1 MTAQLLSVKVP
12 FSTTELQ
19 MGSSVGGPGVSLC
32 TESAVLVDSVGVMDI
47 QSKGTFMA
55 QTNATMSMLSASV
68 QKIHSQGKVEIWA
81 GGGKAP
87 ASCGLSAPAAPTD
100 SGPPAATTEKAT
112 GVACAALSATS
123 AGYGLKDAF
132 SAPGV
137 GGKVIAV
144 GVAGVAAVGA
154 GTAGLAAAGVAIGGG
169 APDIEE
175 RASANIK
182 MVAGKKISGVAPA
195 MISSKT
201 PGKYEVKAL
210 LVTDF
215 TTVLFTNFALA
226 KFEVKA
232 LDAFKTTSRSFEVDG
247 SATIDIETKDFKG
260 KSSKIVM
267 NGITKVTKVMGVD
280 GKTELAD
287 DMQVD
292 RNAMM
297 TGALFV
303 KGKTEVKGTLT
314 VSKNTTIKS
323 TKTVDGKVKT
333 DTLEFKSRV
342 TFGL

>member
-32 TESAVLVDSVGVMDI
+32 TESDVLVDSVGVMDI

-87 ASCGLSAPAAPTD
+87 AACGLSAPATPAD
-100 SGPPAATTEKAT
+100 AGPPGATVEKTT
-112 GVACAALSATS
+112 GVACAALSVTS
-123 AGYGLKDAF
+123 ASFGISDTFSGSIPAYAVSVGVLGVASHGAF
-132 SAPGV
+132 SSIG
-137 GGKVIAV
+137 
-144 GVAGVAAVGA
+144 
-154 GTAGLAAAGVAIGGG
+154 AAAGVVIGGG

-182 MVAGKKISGVAPA
+182 MVAGKKISGLAPQI
-195 MISSKT
+195 ISSKT
-201 PGKYEVKAL
+201 LGKYEVKAL

-215 TTVLFTNFALA
+215 TTLLFTNFALA

-247 SATIDIETKDFKG
+247 SASIDIETKDFKG
-260 KSSKIVM
+260 KSAKIVM

-287 DMQVD
+287 DMLVD

-303 KGKTEVKGTLT
+303 KGNTEVKGTLT
-314 VSKNTTIKS
+314 VSKNTTVKS
-323 TKTVDGKVKT
+323 TKTVDGKLKT

>member
-32 TESAVLVDSVGVMDI
+32 TESDVLVDSVGVMDI

-87 ASCGLSAPAAPTD
+87 ASCGLSAPAVPPD
-100 SGPPAATTEKAT
+100 SGPPGATVEKAT
-112 GVACAALSATS
+112 GVACAALSVTS
-123 AGYGLKDAF
+123 AGFGISDTF
-132 SAPGV
+132 SGSIPAYAV
-137 GGKVIAV
+137 SV
-144 GVAGVAAVGA
+144 GVLGVASYGA
-154 GTAGLAAAGVAIGGG
+154 MSSIGAAAGVVIGGG

-182 MVAGKKISGVAPA
+182 MVAGKKISGLAPQI
-195 MISSKT
+195 ISSKT

-210 LVTDF
+210 LATDF

-247 SATIDIETKDFKG
+247 SASIDIETKDFKG
-260 KSSKIVM
+260 KSAKIVM

-314 VSKNTTIKS
+314 VSKNTTVKS

>member
-32 TESAVLVDSVGVMDI
+32 TESDVLLDSVGVMDI

-55 QTNATMSMLSASV
+55 QTNATMAMLSASV

-100 SGPPAATTEKAT
+100 AGPPGATVEKTT
-112 GVACAALSATS
+112 GLACSALSLTS
-123 AGYGLKDAF
+123 ANFGLSDTF
-132 SAPGV
+132 SAARFRPTRSPWGLRRR
-137 GGKVIAV
+137 GARRPRSIA
-144 GVAGVAAVGA
+144 
-154 GTAGLAAAGVAIGGG
+154 AAAGVVIGGG

-182 MVAGKKISGVAPA
+182 MVAGKKISGLAPA
-195 MISSKT
+195 LISSKT
-201 PGKYEVKAL
+201 LGKSEVKAL

-215 TTVLFTNFALA
+215 TTLLFTNFALA

-260 KSSKIVM
+260 KSAKIVM

-287 DMQVD
+287 DMLVD
-292 RNAMM
+292 RNALM

-303 KGKTEVKGTLT
+303 IGNTEVKAP
-314 VSKNTTIKS
+314 
-323 TKTVDGKVKT
+323 
-333 DTLEFKSRV
+333 SR
-342 TFGL
+342 